1 MDKTLELQIKMQE
14 IFFRLEFHFTIAI
27 LEINN
32 EITIDLKISGEG
44 IRMKDGRIDLDH
56 WVENN

>member
-1 MDKTLELQIKMQE
+1 MDKTLGWSS
-14 IFFRLEFHFTIAI
+14 IFTI